1 MTRKFAAR
9 YSRFSPLLIAKFQG
23 GRTRPRQPRRRRCML
38 RCNLTIHWHV
48 TDLPPHYWVAAQ
60 SEGRKLPKFSKED
73 LYQLYSSHGGSDGV
87 VGESPHTSAATLTS
101 RRESQ
106 RLPVVDFSSRLD
118 PFTLSHIIFAP
129 LDSMTSEEKD
139 SRLPTHRLLR
149 HRPQMCSSEHQM
161 KYDFHAHWIRA
172 DNP

>member
-60 SEGRKLPKFSKED
+60 SEGRKLPKFLKED
-73 LYQLYSSHGGSDGV
+73 LCQLYSSHGGSDGV

-129 LDSMTSEEKD
+129 LDS
-139 SRLPTHRLLR
+139 
-149 HRPQMCSSEHQM
+149 
-161 KYDFHAHWIRA
+161 
-172 DNP
+172 